1 MRKITFFFALM
12 LTMVT
17 SAFAQGTLDLS
28 KEYYLKGSYSWGM
41 NSGYLTI
48 GTKSGSN
55 YGAVYMSNEKKQSFT
70 LTAEGTD
77 GGYKISVKQ
86 EMGTMSWT
94 EYLNCET
101 TDYLHNNAMTP
112 SVFYFVPTMTAGKYN
127 IKNSRGGFLN
137 AKMINDGTYTA
148 NHVFCIGQLGGTD
161 DIIEFELVPAVDEE
175 PETPAAAAPVIQT
188 IVPADGA
195 TVEGGVSEI
204 VITFDKE
211 IKSVSSAQVKV
222 KIELEPGKTTTHRA
236 YGSNATIDGCTVTF
250 KFGDGGQFGFTTIEG
265 NGEYSVEIP
274 AALCTSADG
283 GVSEAYSYKF
293 TIAAPVVDVPT
304 ALNKTSVTE
313 TAYSFEEI
321 AIEFTD
327 EIAFVAAS
335 EVESL
340 NVVSNGEVVAT
351 VAVEDMEI
359 DEKTLVL
366 CLETPIAPADNTDY
380 TIEIPANFIA
390 KKSNGMVFA
399 GGTFTYK
406 LKVPFDVKS
415 IAPAK
420 EETVDVINNIVVEFS
435 KNVEPS
441 YNTNNLVLVNNADNS
456 TVELKGVTD
465 GKVLTLTPAT
475 LVANGTYTLK
485 QKGIANSNGF
495 TALASAKY
503 DAVASVMGNKAEEYL
518 YTITVEHEEL
528 EATEYKRNPE
538 IQNNEYDQ
546 NKYKLRGVQIFFDEV
561 VKRYNTNG
569 YTGDYGYI
577 LDAEGNEVAKL
588 DGCMGGNGT
597 NNKNANPYTTTDITT
612 PGTYKVVVKP
622 GVIFSADGV
631 AEYAGGEFEFTVV
644 KHPVVVAPTAEEGLC
659 YNAEYARV
667 ADFQEFEISVKY
679 ATEVTIDT
687 DVKVELKK
695 AVIEGFQIVA
705 GETVAEATIT
715 LVDGDDIGA
724 NEKLIKITF
733 PEMEYA
739 EGSYIFDVPAGLFT
753 VDGVESEA
761 YATNTFKY
769 KKPVLKITRNFDT
782 WSFVYDALDMPNS
795 VMITIENAESVDV
808 DATKVATIAVGDDV
822 YTAANCE
829 YYYNEW
835 SNAWYIQMYFE
846 DFFAAD
852 FEFVK
857 GEYTLTLPAGL
868 YTVNGVANEEA
879 VKTFT
884 YGDAVVE
891 EFSVTS
897 ILPASGNEFESLDA
911 IAITF
916 SNGFKPEQL
925 IVTCGEKR
933 YRFYSMQGMYVA
945 VDMNYEPI
953 VITEPGT
960 YTLDL
965 SELEGLTGDKVFTWT
980 IVSGETT
987 AIDAVN
993 AEAENAVIY
1002 DITGR
1007 RVSKVTKAG
1016 IYVINGTKVL
1026 VK

>member
-17 SAFAQGTLDLS
+17 SAFAQGTNFDSS
-28 KEYYLKGSYSWGM
+28 KEYYLV
-41 NSGYLTI
+41 NND
-48 GTKSGSN
+48 GTSP
-55 YGAVYMSNEKKQSFT
+55 VYFKLNPWDDGQGTGKVSATEKMPFT
-70 LTAEGTD
+70 FEVVATD
-77 GGYKISVKQ
+77 GYNISAMVDMGMMGGISKQYVGQKDGWKIDTKKNQSDA
-86 EMGTMSWT
+86 
-94 EYLNCET
+94 L
-101 TDYLHNNAMTP
+101 
-112 SVFYFVPTMTAGKYN
+112 VFYFE
-127 IKNSRGGFLN
+127 
-137 AKMINDGTYTA
+137 TA
-148 NHVFCIGQLGGTD
+148 NATNNTFYLKHGNGYLK
-161 DIIEFELVPAVDEE
+161 IENGNVYADGNATNCSAWALEEVAGSTE
-175 PETPAAAAPVIQT
+175 PETPAAAAPVILT
-188 IVPADGA
+188 MEPADGA
-195 TVEGGVSEI
+195 TLSKVSKL

-211 IKSVSSAQVKV
+211 IESIEDNYLANALKIKSGNTTKR
-222 KIELEPGKTTTHRA
+222 LGKDN
-236 YGSNATIDGCTVTF
+236 GQIDGCTVTF
-250 KFGDGGQFGFTTIEG
+250 EFAEISASGVWTI
-265 NGEYSVEIP
+265 EIP
-274 AALCTSADG
+274 AGFFVAKDNG
-283 GVSEAYSYKF
+283 KSEAKTSTF
-293 TIAAPVVDVPT
+293 TIDGPT

-321 AIEFTD
+321 AIEFKD

-366 CLETPIAPADNTDY
+366 CLETPIAPADNTNY

-406 LKVPFDVKS
+406 LKVPFDVKN
-415 IAPAK
+415 ITPAK
-420 EETVDVINNIVVEFS
+420 EATVDVVKNIVVEFS
-435 KNVEPS
+435 KNVDS

-456 TVELKGVTD
+456 TVELKAAIE

-485 QKGIANSNGF
+485 QKNIANSNGF
-495 TALASAKY
+495 TALASAKG
-503 DAVASVMGNKAEEYL
+503 DAVANVMGDKAEEYL

-644 KHPVVVAPTAEEGLC
+644 KHPVVVAPTAEEGFC

-695 AVIEGFQIVA
+695 AVEQGFQIVA
-705 GETVAEATIT
+705 GETVTEATIT

-733 PEMEYA
+733 PAEMEYA

-769 KKPVLKITRNFDT
+769 KKPVLKITRNFDS
-782 WSFVYDALDMPNS
+782 WSFIDNMLDMPNS
-795 VMITIENAESVDV
+795 VMITIENAESVVV

-846 DFFAAD
+846 DFSAAD

-933 YRFYSMQGMYVA
+933 YRFYSMYGMYVA
-945 VDMNYEPI
+945 VDLNYEPI

-1016 IYVINGTKVL
+1016 IYVINGVKVL